1 MKKMSMSIKMNLSSY
16 LNKTNYI
23 IQECFLK
30 HVNDDIQG
38 HISICDNDMGQLLQ
52 NNFFVISLYNVW
64 SYFSVLETSWL
75 HEC

>member
-1 MKKMSMSIKMNLSSY
+1 MSIKINLSSY

-38 HISICDNDMGQLLQ
+38 HFSICDNDMGQLLQ
-52 NNFFVISLYNVW
+52 NIFFVISLYNI
-64 SYFSVLETSWL
+64 
-75 HEC
+75 